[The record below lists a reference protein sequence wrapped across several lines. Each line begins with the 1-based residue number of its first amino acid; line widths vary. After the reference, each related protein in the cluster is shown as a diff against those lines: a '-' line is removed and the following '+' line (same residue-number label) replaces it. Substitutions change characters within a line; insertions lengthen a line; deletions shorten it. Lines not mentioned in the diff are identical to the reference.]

1 MQNQQKEIIE
11 SCIAELGANDLD
23 LNNFSNDFS
32 RRSITEDRILDLRSS
47 LISSAEMIDS
57 RLNDSDTNTDSKE
70 LLDFLK
76 CELLR
81 VQDRIHRAC
90 DSFDREKH
98 DGERLLSQVLA
109 RNHRVFFELVKIRDA

>member
-1 MQNQQKEIIE
+1 MENQHKEIIE

-23 LNNFSNDFS
+23 LNNLSNDFS
-32 RRSITEDRILDLRSS
+32 RRSISEDRILDLRSS
-47 LISSAEMIDS
+47 LISSTEMIDS
-57 RLNDSDTNTDSKE
+57 RLNDSDTNTDTKE

-76 CELLR
+76 SELLQ

-90 DSFDREKH
+90 VSFDRERH
-98 DGERLLSQVLA
+98 DGDRLLSQVLA

>member
-1 MQNQQKEIIE
+1 MENQHKEIIE

-23 LNNFSNDFS
+23 LNNLSNDFS
-32 RRSITEDRILDLRSS
+32 RRSISEDRILDLRSS
-47 LISSAEMIDS
+47 LISSTEMIDS
-57 RLNDSDTNTDSKE
+57 RLNDSDTNTDTKE

-76 CELLR
+76 SEILQ

-90 DSFDREKH
+90 DSFDRERH
-98 DGERLLSQVLA
+98 DGDRLLSQVLA

>member
-1 MQNQQKEIIE
+1 MENQQKEIIE

-47 LISSAEMIDS
+47 LISSVEMIDS

-98 DGERLLSQVLA
+98 DRERLLSQVLA

>member
-1 MQNQQKEIIE
+1 MENQNKEIIE

-23 LNNFSNDFS
+23 LNNLSNDFS
-32 RRSITEDRILDLRSS
+32 RRSISEDRILDLRSS
-47 LISSAEMIDS
+47 LISSTEMIDS
-57 RLNDSDTNTDSKE
+57 RLNDSDTNTDTKE

-76 CELLR
+76 SELLQ

-90 DSFDREKH
+90 DSFDRERH
-98 DGERLLSQVLA
+98 DGDRLLSQVLQ

>member
-1 MQNQQKEIIE
+1 MENQHKEIIE

-23 LNNFSNDFS
+23 LNNLSNDFS
-32 RRSITEDRILDLRSS
+32 RRSISEDRILVLRSS
-47 LISSAEMIDS
+47 LISSTEMIDS
-57 RLNDSDTNTDSKE
+57 RLNDSDTNTDTKE

-76 CELLR
+76 SELLQ

-90 DSFDREKH
+90 DSFDRERH
-98 DGERLLSQVLA
+98 DGDRLLSQVLA